1 MRHTVHMMLGAETGR
16 YLCDLKQYVI
26 KYGSPGLQR
35 YFKAVHYREEGDDAC
50 EPTYRDG
57 STVNECWAQ
66 KKDSV

>member
-1 MRHTVHMMLGAETGR
+1 MTE
-16 YLCDLKQYVI
+16 CDPK
-26 KYGSPGLQR
+26 KERKEMEWADREP
-35 YFKAVHYREEGDDAC
+35 REEGDDAC